1 MTTPSTFGRYE
12 IKEQL
17 GRGGMASVFR
27 AYDPRFKRD
36 VAVKVLPRELL
47 LDDPQF
53 RARFEREAETI
64 AALEHPAIVPVY
76 DFGEENGQ
84 PYLVMRLMTGGS
96 LAERIAQGPLP
107 APDAAHILRRIGS
120 ALDRAHEKGIIHR
133 DLKPGNILFDQYG
146 EAYLADFGIV
156 RLKEAGGTLTATGG
170 LVGTPAYMSP
180 EQIQGKALDGRTDIY
195 ALGIIVFEMLTGKK
209 PYDAD
214 TPAMMLVKQITE
226 PMPRVLEVNPDLPPG
241 CEYVITR
248 ATAKEAD
255 GRFDKAGE
263 MADTLASALQG
274 QTFELPPTQAAATP
288 VAATTQMAA
297 PLPVVDPT
305 VVVPTPPP
313 PPPTPA
319 VARRVPVWVWPVAA
333 VFILLCSCGFLALAR
348 TRLMTILPEATA
360 VATGTSI
367 AAEPLDRPIAP
378 ITPQNVAQM
387 EALQRLGRGTV
398 NAVTLSRDGQ
408 RLALGSSVGVWIYD
422 AHTLEP
428 LQLLTGHNGLVSAV
442 AWSPDGNQIASASWD
457 ATIRIWDI
465 ATGEQIRLIQANDQF
480 IALDWSPDGS
490 TIAATTWSSPIE
502 LYEPRSGEKVGEL
515 VGHESSITRLA
526 WSPAGGLLAS
536 ADNGE
541 TSTVRLWEVA
551 ARAQTAV
558 LSGHTGEI
566 ANLTWAR
573 DGSRLISSGFD
584 STARIWGSDG
594 TEQLVLGGHEY
605 GVYDAAWSPNGDR
618 ILTVGG
624 DNTQRIWDAADG
636 AQVRALTPDVS
647 PAIRLIWLADTNQI
661 VEFLADGT
669 IVQVDAASETVTN
682 ELHEHTAG
690 VWSVAWS
697 PNGRLL
703 ATGGHDG
710 TVRLWQPET
719 AEQVGMI
726 EAHEYAVSAVSF
738 SPDGDFLASAGEDS
752 FLRLWDVAQQLKVGE
767 WSNPN
772 FGGLSSVAYAPR
784 SPWLAVAD
792 WGGHVWLLDA
802 NDLMVRADWQAFEG
816 TAVTQLAWSP
826 DEQLLATSG
835 PDTAVRVWQA
845 TEAPG
850 SRAMPTLFTELA
862 GHGGEV
868 TDVSWSPDGTQIATG
883 SHDQYLRLWQV
894 SDGEQTSTSEEVWRQ
909 ELHELVMSVAW
920 SPAGFPIAAA
930 RYDGTVFLFD
940 PGNGREMHQLPG
952 HVGSVDSL
960 AWSRDGTRLASG
972 SADGTVIVWGIA
984 P

>member
-1 MTTPSTFGRYE
+1 MTPQTFGRYE

-36 VAVKVLPRELL
+36 VAIKVLPRELL

-76 DFGEENGQ
+76 DFGEEEGQ

-96 LAERIAQGPLP
+96 LADRISQGPLP
-107 APDAAHILRRIGS
+107 TAEAARILRRMGA
-120 ALDRAHEKGIIHR
+120 ALDRAHEAGIVHR

-156 RLKEAGGTLTATGG
+156 RLTQAGGTLTATGG
-170 LVGTPAYMSP
+170 IVGTPAYMSP
-180 EQIQGKALDGRTDIY
+180 EQIQGKQLDGRTDIY

-209 PYDAD
+209 PYEAD

-263 MADTLASALQG
+263 MAETLASALLG
-274 QTFELPPTQAAATP
+274 QEFELPPTQPAP
-288 VAATTQMAA
+288 V
-297 PLPVVDPT
+297 PPT
-305 VVVPTPPP
+305 VSAPPVIEPTAVPPVPPP
-313 PPPTPA
+313 EAPSA
-319 VARRVPVWVWPVAA
+319 SRRVPVWVWAIVAA
-333 VFILLCSCGFLALAR
+333 LILVCGCGSLALAR
-348 TRLMTILPEATA
+348 SRFGITFPRETA
-360 VATGTSI
+360 NVNGTPTPGI
-367 AAEPLDRPIAP
+367 ITDTEGDDRPIAP
-378 ITPQNVAQM
+378 ITPQNVTQID
-387 EALQRLGRGTV
+387 ALQRLGRGTV
-398 NAVTLSRDGQ
+398 NAAALSADGQ
-408 RLALGSSVGVWIYD
+408 RLALGSSVGIWIYD

-442 AWSPDGNQIASASWD
+442 AWSPDGHRVASASWD
-457 ATIRIWDI
+457 TTVRIWDA
-465 ATGEQIRLIQANDQF
+465 ATGEQQRLIQGNDQY
-480 IALDWSPDGS
+480 IAVAWSPDGS
-490 TIAATTWSSPIE
+490 TIAASTWGSPIE
-502 LYEPRSGEKVGEL
+502 LYDQRNGEKVGEL
-515 VGHESSITRLA
+515 GGHESSITRLA
-526 WSPAGGLLAS
+526 WSPQGGLLAS

-541 TSTVRLWEVA
+541 DSTIRLWEVA

-558 LSGHTGEI
+558 LNGHMGEI

-584 STARIWGSDG
+584 STARVWSADGS
-594 TEQLVLGGHEY
+594 EQFVLTGHEY
-605 GVYDAAWSPNGDR
+605 GVYDAAWSPDGER
-618 ILTVGG
+618 ILTTGG

-636 AQVRALTPDVS
+636 GQVRALPTEES

-661 VEFLADGT
+661 IEFLADGT
-669 IVQVDAASETVTN
+669 IVQVDAASEAVVNT
-682 ELHEHTAG
+682 LHDHTAG
-690 VWSVAWS
+690 VWSVAWP
-697 PNGRLL
+697 PNGQLL

-710 TVRLWQPET
+710 TVWLWRADT
-719 AEQVGMI
+719 GEQAALL
-726 EAHEYAVSAVSF
+726 EAHDYAVSAVSF
-738 SPDGDFLASAGEDS
+738 SPDGNFLASAGEDS
-752 FLRLWDVAQQLKVGE
+752 FLRVWDVSQQLPAGE

-772 FGGLSSVAYAPR
+772 FGGLSSVAFAPR

-792 WGGHVWLLDA
+792 WGGHVWILDA
-802 NDLMVRADWQAFEG
+802 HDLTVLTDWPAFEG

-826 DEQLLATSG
+826 DETLLATSG
-835 PDTAVRVWQA
+835 QDTAVRFWQA
-845 TEAPG
+845 AEASNGTAP
-850 SRAMPTLFTELA
+850 PELFTELA

-868 TDVSWSPDGTQIATG
+868 TDVSWSPDSAQTATG
-883 SHDQYLRLWQV
+883 SHDQQLRVWQMT
-894 SDGEQTSTSEEVWRQ
+894 DGREVWRQ
-909 ELHELVMSVAW
+909 DLHELVMSTAW
-920 SPAGFPIAAA
+920 SPAGFPLAAG
-930 RYDGTVFLFD
+930 RYDGMVFLFD
-940 PGNGREMHQLPG
+940 PENGREMRQLAS

-972 SADGTVIVWGIA
+972 SADGTVIIWGLV